1 MGLTFVQ
8 KVLGNAVGKAVVPGE
23 IVFVEPDLVLTHESS
38 SAVVNKFASL
48 FPDGSVKYPGRIA
61 LALGHIIAAVSGMT
75 VVDYAEVRKFV
86 QDQGIE
92 NFFEVGSGIFHQVL
106 IEEHLVKPGSVV
118 VGCSNHIS
126 TYGALNAFTKN
137 IDVAQI
143 ADVWATGRI
152 KLKVP
157 ETIEINLDGYFR
169 RCVSAKDL
177 ILTVIRRLGAEGA
190 NGKAIEF
197 HGSSVGGLL
206 INERMT
212 IANMGCEMGAE
223 IAVFPADRIAQNYL
237 CSEDACK
244 RAEWSDIDAEFV
256 DIHSF
261 DLDVIVP
268 MVAKPH
274 NVNNVCPV
282 SDLPETK
289 VDVVCL
295 GTCANG
301 RVEELKAALQV
312 MADKSVAP
320 SVKMLVGLASRDEF
334 LKALKLGLIEE
345 FVKAG
350 AIIVPPG
357 SGSYH
362 SVHSAILAPGEVCLS
377 TASSNFKG
385 RMGKDASIYLG
396 SPETAAATAVT
407 GVITDP
413 RMC

>member
-8 KVLGNAVGKAVVPGE
+8 KVLGKATGKAVIPGE

-38 SAVVNKFASL
+38 SAAVNKFTSL
-48 FPDGSVKYPGRIA
+48 FPNDSVKYPDRIA

-75 VVDYAEVRKFV
+75 VVDYAKVRKFV
-86 QDQGIE
+86 QNQGIG
-92 NFFEVGSGIFHQVL
+92 NFFDVGSGVFHQVL
-106 IEEHLVKPGSVV
+106 IEEHLVKPGSIV

-126 TYGALNAFTKN
+126 TYGALNAFTSN
-137 IDVAQI
+137 IDVTQI
-143 ADVWATGRI
+143 TDVWANGRI

-157 ETIEINLDGYFR
+157 ETIEINLEGYFR
-169 RCVSAKDL
+169 RRVSAKDL
-177 ILTVIRRLGAEGA
+177 VLTVIGRLGAEGA
-190 NGKAIEF
+190 NGKAIEY
-197 HGSSVGGLL
+197 HGSSVGSLL

-223 IAVFPADRIAQNYL
+223 MVVFPADRIAQNYL

-244 RAEWSDIDAEFV
+244 RAEWSDIDAEFI

-261 DLDVIVP
+261 DLDIIVP

-274 NVNNVCPV
+274 SINNVCPV

-289 VDVVCL
+289 VDMVCM
-295 GTCANG
+295 GTCADG
-301 RVEELKAALQV
+301 RVEELKSALQV
-312 MADKSVAP
+312 MAGRSVAP

-357 SGSYH
+357 SGPYH
-362 SVHSAILAPGEVCLS
+362 SAHSAILAPGEVCLS
-377 TASSNFKG
+377 TASSNLKG

-407 GVITDP
+407 GVITDS